1 MSTVYYYNDGVGA
14 SAQMKA
20 DLKRVRLAKPD
31 RYVTRQVTEQR
42 HSVDGGTLNI
52 QVNREPD
59 AIPMSARQRH
69 DFWTR
74 RAK

>member
-1 MSTVYYYNDGVGA
+1 MSIPNYYRDGVGA

-20 DLKRVRLAKPD
+20 DLKRVRLAKPE
-31 RYVTRQVTEQR
+31 RYVGEQ
-42 HSVDGGTLNI
+42 
-52 QVNREPD
+52 PD
-59 AIPMSARQRH
+59 ASVPPARLRH